1 MEKSNLIALSL
12 MIVIIALVLLTSK
25 FNMEKQYEIK
35 KNTRLLPYWAKY
47 LGFIIFIV
55 SLITHLVSFSNDLQ
69 TLKPFW
75 QITSAIGCIIIGL
88 SREKNED
95 EMTMALRL
103 NSVFKAFFG
112 GIIFHLF
119 MLSLEKLIGGDL
131 NSYNSLYVTN
141 FILVTYVI
149 NFHIAKKR
157 MKA

>member
-12 MIVIIALVLLTSK
+12 MVIIIALVLLTSK
-25 FNMEKQYEIK
+25 FNLEKQFEIK

-47 LGFIIFIV
+47 LGFTIFIA
-55 SLITHLVSFSNDLQ
+55 SLLTQLISIPNDLQ

-75 QITSAIGCIIIGL
+75 QITYAIGCIIIGL

-119 MLSLEKLIGGDL
+119 MLSLEILCGGDL
-131 NSYNSLYVTN
+131 NSFNSLYVTN
-141 FILVTYVI
+141 FILTIYLA
-149 NFHIAKKR
+149 NFHVAQKR